1 MNLIFCKLKKLKRH
15 EFRCFFS
22 NLNKLK
28 EEEFKILRAR
38 KLKNHGLNFC
48 KLQNSRKDKFNFRQ
62 AKNSLILCKLKNA
75 QKSYFTYY
83 NLY

>member
-1 MNLIFCKLKKLKRH
+1 MNSVV
-15 EFRCFFS
+15 FFS

-28 EEEFKILRAR
+28 EEEFKFLRAI
-38 KLKNHGLNFC
+38 KLKIMDYIFC

-75 QKSYFTYY
+75 QKSNFTY
-83 NLY
+83 NNMFSPHDF